1 MPNIREFDAGALK
14 LNPTETGVEAAAGTA
29 RRVGSFYS
37 QQASAEDTLARET
50 ERLGGQTQQLGR
62 ETEQLGSEV
71 GSGMSDVGRRIGSS
85 IGDAG
90 AAAIQ
95 YLDAK
100 QISQGSATWA
110 TLLQNTTQQ
119 WNDTV
124 KNANPNDPTVA
135 SKFMASL
142 NDQLEDFQSKGFYT
156 EGGQKF
162 AEAHVEALRQHMA
175 EKTMADMS
183 TMAGQAA
190 VVNQQQTINSLSA
203 TVHGD
208 PTSLDFSLAALKSST
223 EGILSASPNLTGV
236 QAGAARSEILQ
247 KGAHDIIAS
256 AAIGYIT
263 KTATVPP
270 WATDPKYA
278 PYING
283 AELKTWEN
291 AAKTQAKANAY
302 YDKQTA
308 ATEKQMADLKVHAGA
323 TKVIND
329 NVKIGPLDKPII
341 SPNFMR
347 DVLDIAR
354 NNPDAPSAAATVR
367 TMMDWGESQQNKE
380 AKIVDDP
387 ATKQMLTDKLF
398 DPDHPTTRIDLMKA
412 QVAGK
417 LSNNSFQSME
427 RLVSDLEQSP
437 LKGPI
442 WSATAAGVKERLI
455 RTDLRTGDKIG
466 ADNYSSFIGDFVPKY
481 LAATR
486 EGKLPANALDLNNPS
501 SMISQSLAPYQQS
514 MQDRLRASTRQPATA
529 PAAEK
534 PDAGLPPAPLRGIA
548 DLDYSPKRQ
557 QYRDRATGKIYGRD
571 GSEVKQ

>member
-124 KNANPNDPTVA
+124 KNADPNDPTVA

-142 NDQLEDFQSKGFYT
+142 NGQLEDFQSKGFYT

-247 KGAHDIIAS
+247 KGAESIVKS
-256 AAIGYIT
+256 AAIGYIE
-263 KTATVPP
+263 KTATMPP
-270 WATDPKYA
+270 WASDPKYA

-283 AELKTWEN
+283 AELQMFEK
-291 AAKTQAKANAY
+291 AAKTQAKVDALTT
-302 YDKQTA
+302 KQTEVAQRQINERTAEA
-308 ATEKQMADLKVHAGA
+308 AANKALTE
-323 TKVIND
+323 T
-329 NVKIGPLDKPII
+329 VKLDPQTGRPIV
-341 SPNFMR
+341 SPDFFKR
-347 DVLDIAR
+347 ALDIAKM
-354 NNPDAPSAAATVR
+354 PDAPQGLAR
-367 TMMDWGESQQNKE
+367 TLLDWGEHQQNLKAE
-380 AKIVDDP
+380 TVVSDP
-387 ATKQMLTDKLF
+387 TVKQGLTDRLF
-398 DPDHPTTRIDLMKA
+398 DPTNPTTRVDLLKA
-412 QVAGK
+412 VVSGK
-417 LSNNSFQSME
+417 LSNADFAPME
-427 RLVSDLEQSP
+427 KLVDQLEKEP
-437 LKGPI
+437 LKGQI
-442 WSATAAGVKERLI
+442 WQTAAAAVKDRLV

-466 ADNYSSFIGDFVPKY
+466 ADNYAAFMQSFIPQY
-481 LAATR
+481 LAKSR
-486 EGKLPANALDLNNPS
+486 SPGGVPSNALNLTDPS
-501 SMISQSLAPYQQS
+501 SMISQSLAGINSS
-514 MQDRLRASTRQPATA
+514 MQDRLRASGTA
-529 PAAEK
+529 PATIT
-534 PDAGLPPAPLRGIA
+534 PAPEAPPMEGARKAKDGNWYLEK
-548 DLDYSPKRQ
+548 D
-557 QYRDRATGKIYGRD
+557 GKYFRVD
-571 GSEVKQ
+571 K